1 MTIAVTG
8 SIATDNLMRFPGRFS
23 EHLLAE
29 HLQKVSLSFLV
40 DDLVI
45 HRGGVAGNIAFA
57 IGVLGGDVA
66 LVGAAGD
73 DFDDYRNGCSRH
85 GVNCDNVLISK
96 TAHTARFTCTTDLD
110 MAQIASFYPGAMS
123 EARNIKLADVVSSI
137 GTPDLVII
145 GANDPDAMVVHTEEC
160 RKLGLRFAADPSQQL
175 PRLSGEEIDKLI
187 DGAEYLFTNDYEWE
201 LLLSKTGWS
210 ESDVQGK
217 VDLRV
222 TTLGAKGV
230 DIVERDG
237 TTTHVDVVP
246 ENSQTDPTGVGDAFR
261 AGFLTGRSAGL
272 SLERSAQ
279 LGSLV
284 AVLVLE
290 STGTQEWDWDREVA
304 EDPAGR
310 RVRRGRG
317 RRDRRR
323 AGLVRCDSGSLKPA
337 HARRNSASVR
347 VAAVRA
353 ATGYMRLADLRHHAA
368 FDEDRVPKHEDQHGP
383 QPAAVIAGATSVLVE
398 HPAHG
403 DRVDKVDQVN
413 WPATSPTIA

>member
-23 EHLLAE
+23 EQLLPE
-29 HLQKVSLSFLV
+29 HMQKVSLSFLV

-73 DFDDYRNGCSRH
+73 DFADYREWLVAHN
-85 GVNCDNVLISK
+85 VNCDNVLISE
-96 TAHTARFTCTTDLD
+96 TAHTARFTCTTDVD

-123 EARNIKLADVVSSI
+123 EARNIKLADVVSSV

-160 RKLGLRFAADPSQQL
+160 RKLGLAFAADPSQQL
-175 PRLSGEEIDKLI
+175 PRLSGEDIDKLV
-187 DGAEYLFTNDYEWE
+187 DGAAYLFTNDYEWE

-217 VDLRV
+217 VGLRV

-290 STGTQEWDWDREVA
+290 STGTQEWDWDHGVA
-304 EDPAGR
+304 KTRLAGAY
-310 RVRRGRG
+310 GQE
-317 RRDRRR
+317 
-323 AGLVRCDSGSLKPA
+323 AA
-337 HARRNSASVR
+337 AEI
-347 VAAVRA
+347 AAV
-353 ATGYMRLADLRHHAA
+353 LA
-368 FDEDRVPKHEDQHGP
+368 
-383 QPAAVIAGATSVLVE
+383 
-398 HPAHG
+398 
-403 DRVDKVDQVN
+403 
-413 WPATSPTIA
+413 